1 MANFQQWR
9 VCGWGRGGG
18 ELKWSAG
25 LWLLSHLKEGVR
37 GGGGEEVSLE
47 VISRPCLPISPLL
60 SALLPF
66 FFFNLSFAYFWLAV
80 RLFLDK
86 KLDR

>member
-1 MANFQQWR
+1 MVHMPLAVITFE
-9 VCGWGRGGG
+9 GGSERGG
-18 ELKWSAG
+18 
-25 LWLLSHLKEGVR
+25 
-37 GGGGEEVSLE
+37 EVSLE

-66 FFFNLSFAYFWLAV
+66 LFFNFSFAYFWLAV

>member
-1 MANFQQWR
+1 
-9 VCGWGRGGG
+9 VGRGGEAYG
-18 ELKWSAG
+18 AQASRAVITF
-25 LWLLSHLKEGVR
+25 EGGSER
-37 GGGGEEVSLE
+37 EGEEVSLE

-66 FFFNLSFAYFWLAV
+66 LFFNFSFAYFWLTV

>member
-1 MANFQQWR
+1 MAKILQWG

-18 ELKWSAG
+18 EWKCMAG
-25 LWLLSHLKEGVR
+25 QLAVITFEEGSER
-37 GGGGEEVSLE
+37 GGGGGLSL
-47 VISRPCLPISPLL
+47 ISRPCLPISPLL

-66 FFFNLSFAYFWLAV
+66 LFFNVSFAYFWLAV